1 MIKNQKLKIKNQQGF
16 TLLEVIISL
25 GIAGVMVAIVI
36 GIQFLVRE
44 SYSFSL
50 NAVLTVDHANSG
62 IQQLTRVIRNGRSG
76 DNGAFILEV
85 VGDQE
90 LVIYSNT
97 DDQPDTERVRYF
109 LEGNELK
116 RGVIKPTSFPFQY
129 LPENE
134 TVSTISEYITSGI
147 EPIFYYYNGNWPD
160 DQTNNPL
167 PLSERLSD
175 TRFIQVVLKVN
186 VNPDRPTGEYLLKS
200 YAQLRNLKDNL

>member
-1 MIKNQKLKIKNQQGF
+1 MKKNQRLKTINQQGF

-25 GIAGVMVAIVI
+25 CIAGVIVAIVI

-50 NAVLTVDHANSG
+50 NAVLTVDHANAG
-62 IQQLTRVIRNGRSG
+62 VQQLTRVIRNSRSA
-76 DNGAFILEV
+76 DNGAFMLEV

-97 DDQPDTERVRYF
+97 DDQLDTERVRYF

-116 RGVIKPTSFPFQY
+116 RGVIKPTAFPFQY

-134 TVSTISEYITSGI
+134 IVSTISEYVIGGS
-147 EPIFYYYNGNWPD
+147 EPIFYYYNGNWPS

-167 PLSERLSD
+167 PLGDRLSD

-186 VNPDRPTGEYLLKS
+186 ASPDRVSGEYLLKS